1 MLDFNRFVMYD
12 LSMIGNNSFK
22 KISCEKTP
30 KMNYF

>member
-22 KISCEKTP
+22 QNLMRETP
-30 KMNYF
+30 KMNKF